1 MSRKAIIIL
10 IVITALFAIIAFV
23 SVKTSP
29 SIENAF
35 ITDNNK
41 LSEKELI
48 NDFSQTIISSLPVT
62 PA

>member
-41 LSEKELI
+41 
-48 NDFSQTIISSLPVT
+48 NYYGF
-62 PA
+62 PAHFNKDI